1 MDADA
6 RNSAI
11 LFAALAL
18 LLAVAQAAGEESPL
32 KIVVNP
38 NASALTLG
46 EGPVILS
53 VKTPQKNVKYAWAL
67 DGPGQLQGE
76 GSTVL
81 YILPEQLDA
90 SPARVAIAVTVTN
103 QAGQRQDARVV
114 LTLRAPAATPAPTN
128 TPEPGAPGAFSLD
141 DLEQAANAEREA
153 RTRWEAALKEME
165 RARAQVEA
173 YERQDSSASLKIAAW
188 ERFLSVFAEENPH
201 SMLDDELR
209 RLAAERIHYW
219 RHSATGDAPPAAT
232 APSPS
237 EIERWQQEADAYFAK
252 QRFLLPPE
260 RNAFDLDKKILQHD
274 PANAR
279 ARQQIFDM
287 MRLYRQ
293 WGDEQAAQRRAD
305 RATTFYERY
314 LTLAAYAAAQFPNQ
328 RLAKE
333 IERVK
338 AQLRQL
344 AAPPKPEAARATAT
358 PAPQPFT
365 VWSDPA
371 TGIPFVWLPGGCFQ
385 MGSPPDEPY
394 RDLDESPTHEVC
406 LQGFWMGKYEVT
418 QAQWLQVMGRNPA
431 YFVEQ
436 AAGQTALILP
446 VEQVSWHDAQE
457 FLQKLNAASR
467 SPFLKGN
474 AHPSPL
480 PRGET
485 QERSPLGRGEGWVFR
500 LPSEAEW
507 EYACRAGTST
517 PYSFGDDP
525 NLLGEYAWHRDN
537 SDAQTHPVGERAPN
551 AWGLHDMHGN
561 VWEWCADS
569 WHDTYL
575 SAPSD
580 GAARQAASRAERRV
594 LRGGAWNNLPWF
606 LRCADRLWD
615 QADKRNFTRGL
626 RVVRAR

>member
-103 QAGQRQDARVV
+103 QAGQRQDARVA

-128 TPEPGAPGAFSLD
+128 TPEPDATGAFSLD

-153 RTRWEAALKEME
+153 RSRWEAALKEME

-314 LTLAAYAAAQFPNQ
+314 LTLAAYAAAHFPNQ
-328 RLAKE
+328 RMAKE

-457 FLQKLNAASR
+457 FLQKLNATVE
-467 SPFLKGN
+467 
-474 AHPSPL
+474 
-480 PRGET
+480 PRGRAAL
-485 QERSPLGRGEGWVFR
+485 QFR

-517 PYSFGDDP
+517 PYSFGDDS

-580 GAARQAASRAERRV
+580 GAAWQAESRAERRV

>member
-11 LFAALAL
+11 LFVALAL

-53 VKTPQKNVKYAWAL
+53 VKTPEKNVKYAWTL

-90 SPARVAIAVTVTN
+90 SPAQAAIAVTVTN
-103 QAGQRQDARVV
+103 QAGQRQDARVA
-114 LTLRAPAATPAPTN
+114 LTLRAPAATPTPAPTDS
-128 TPEPGAPGAFSLD
+128 PEPAATGAFSLD

-153 RTRWEAALKEME
+153 RARWEAALKEME

-173 YERQDSSASLKIAAW
+173 YERQDISASLKIAAW

-209 RLAAERIHYW
+209 RLAAERIQYW
-219 RHSATGDAPPAAT
+219 RNSATSDAPPVAA

-237 EIERWQQEADAYFAK
+237 EFERWQQEADGYFAK

-260 RNAFDLDKKILQHD
+260 RNAFDLDKKILQRD

-279 ARQQIFDM
+279 ARQQILDM

-314 LTLAAYAAAQFPNQ
+314 LTLAAYAAAHFPNQ
-328 RLAKE
+328 RMAKE

-358 PAPQPFT
+358 PAPEAVRETATPEPQPFT
-365 VWSDPA
+365 IWSDPA

-446 VEQVSWHDAQE
+446 VEQVSWNDAQE
-457 FLQKLNAASR
+457 FIQKLNASVETRGRAS
-467 SPFLKGN
+467 L
-474 AHPSPL
+474 
-480 PRGET
+480 
-485 QERSPLGRGEGWVFR
+485 QFR

-537 SDAQTHPVGERAPN
+537 SDARTHPVGERAPN

-580 GAARQAASRAERRV
+580 GAAWQAELHAERRV

>member
-1 MDADA
+1 M
-6 RNSAI
+6 
-11 LFAALAL
+11 
-18 LLAVAQAAGEESPL
+18 
-32 KIVVNP
+32 
-38 NASALTLG
+38 
-46 EGPVILS
+46 
-53 VKTPQKNVKYAWAL
+53 
-67 DGPGQLQGE
+67 
-76 GSTVL
+76 L

-90 SPARVAIAVTVTN
+90 SPARAAIAVTVTN
-103 QAGQRQDARVV
+103 QAGQRQDARVA

-128 TPEPGAPGAFSLD
+128 TPEPDATGAFSLD

-153 RTRWEAALKEME
+153 RARWEAALKEME

-293 WGDEQAAQRRAD
+293 WGDEQAAQGRAD

-314 LTLAAYAAAQFPNQ
+314 LTLAAYAAAHFPNQ
-328 RLAKE
+328 RMAKE

-371 TGIPFVWLPGGCFQ
+371 TGIPFVWLPGGCFH

-457 FLQKLNAASR
+457 FLQKLNATVE
-467 SPFLKGN
+467 
-474 AHPSPL
+474 
-480 PRGET
+480 PRGRAAL
-485 QERSPLGRGEGWVFR
+485 QFR

-517 PYSFGDDP
+517 PYSFGDDS

-580 GAARQAASRAERRV
+580 GAARQAESRAERRV

>member
-11 LFAALAL
+11 LFVALAL
-18 LLAVAQAAGEESPL
+18 LLAVAQAAGEESLL

-38 NASALTLG
+38 NASDLTLG

-53 VKTPQKNVKYAWAL
+53 VKTPEKNVKYAWAL

-103 QAGQRQDARVV
+103 QAGQRQDARVA

-128 TPEPGAPGAFSLD
+128 TPEPDATGAFSLD

-153 RTRWEAALKEME
+153 RARWEAALKEME

-418 QAQWLQVMGRNPA
+418 QAQWLQVMGRNPS

-457 FLQKLNAASR
+457 FLQKLNATVE
-467 SPFLKGN
+467 
-474 AHPSPL
+474 
-480 PRGET
+480 PRGRAAL
-485 QERSPLGRGEGWVFR
+485 QFR